1 LVEDYVFVVAVGVA
15 TASVVVMVTSLLRYR
30 ELVKDARRS
39 TALAKDVWDSVS
51 ARFSVLDSRVI
62 DLMARTEL
70 LSSRVISSR
79 TTPQKDSF
87 QGRAVAEKPSVLAM
101 RDEVRMVTGSA
112 ESTETEERVLR
123 FLAQGPRTSA
133 QIKEEVGRS
142 REHTARLMKAL
153 FDRRLVT
160 RDDRTRPYVYE
171 ITETGRSHVGS

>member
-1 LVEDYVFVVAVGVA
+1 VAGVA
-15 TASVVVMVTSLLRYR
+15 TASVVVMVSSLLRYR
-30 ELVKDARRS
+30 ELVKEARMS

-70 LSSRVISSR
+70 LSSRAISSR
-79 TTPQKDSF
+79 TSPQRERDSS
-87 QGRAVAEKPSVLAM
+87 QSQIVTENASSLSKREEPRTVGIGPS
-101 RDEVRMVTGSA
+101 

-153 FDRRLVT
+153 FDRELVI
-160 RDDRTRPYVYE
+160 RDDRTRPYLYE
-171 ITETGRSHVGS
+171 ITEKGRSHVRS